1 MKKWSEAQDVHVQT
15 EPLVLYTTT
24 YTRFTNS
31 VTLLTINF
39 IASNHLQMILII

>member
-31 VTLLTINF
+31 VTLLINF